1 MKYFILAGEASGD
14 KQGAL
19 LCDALVRLDAYSEI
33 TGWGGEAMGEAGAR
47 ITRHYRELAYM
58 GFVEVVK
65 HLPAILQNFK
75 KCKAEIKKVQPDAL
89 ILIDYPGF
97 NLRIARWA
105 HQEGIKVYY
114 YISPQLWAWHTSRVH
129 GIKMAVRK
137 MYVILPF
144 EKEFYRRYGMEVMY
158 IGHPLAVEIS
168 KQTDF
173 VYQPVAGKIALLPG
187 SRKHEV
193 ERILPEMAGL
203 IRQMPDKTFLV
214 AAVPHLPVALYENW
228 LKGLPNVKMIIGD
241 MKAVLHQ
248 SEAAI
253 VTSGTATLETALL
266 GVPQIVVYRGSPLSY
281 QIAKRLIKVK
291 YISLVNL
298 IMDKPLV
305 PELIQGDFN
314 TASMVAALSHILE
327 PEVKKNIIKEYQILK
342 ERLIQGGGAEAAAI
356 DIISD
361 LSTTNASYG
370 LV

>member
-19 LCDALVRLDAYSEI
+19 LCEALLRLDSSAEI
-33 TGWGGEAMGEAGAR
+33 IGWGGEAMSEVGAR

-75 KCKAEIKKVQPDAL
+75 KCKAEIKQLQPDAL

-129 GIKMAVRK
+129 GIKKAVRK

-144 EKEFYRRYGMEVMY
+144 EREFYKQYGMEVMY

-168 KQTDF
+168 KQADF
-173 VYQPVAGKIALLPG
+173 LYKPVSGRIALLPG

-193 ERILPEMAGL
+193 ERILPEMAEL
-203 IRQMPDKTFLV
+203 IRLMPDKEFVV
-214 AAVPHLPVALYENW
+214 AAVPHLPVDLYATCLN
-228 LKGLPNVKMIIGD
+228 GLPNVEMITGD

-248 SEAAI
+248 CEAAI

-314 TASMVAALSHILE
+314 AAAMYSQLSYILD
-327 PEVKKNIIKEYQILK
+327 PEIKKNIIKDYQILK
-342 ERLIQGGGAEAAAI
+342 DRLIQGGGAEAAAI

-361 LSTTNASYG
+361 LSTTNA
-370 LV
+370 